1 MLLLVLDEQDPR
13 NTMGCRTSKM
23 PTAGAIRNTARTDAC
38 LDAFGLPYNAPGS
51 PVAPVEI
58 ATFDD
63 QPTEF
68 LPRAPK
74 MSASRP
80 QLHLL
85 DPDLDLSDEVTDNS
99 DYSEYTLSGSG
110 DSTDSLASMDLYL
123 RG

>member
-1 MLLLVLDEQDPR
+1 MLLSMNELQR
-13 NTMGCRTSKM
+13 NMGCRTSKM
-23 PTAGAIRNTARTDAC
+23 PTAGAIRATARTDAC
-38 LDAFGLPYNAPGS
+38 LDAFGLPYDAPGS
-51 PVAPVEI
+51 PVAPIEI

-85 DPDLDLSDEVTDNS
+85 DPDLDVSDELSENS
-99 DYSEYTLSGSG
+99 DYTLSGSG
-110 DSTDSLASMDLYL
+110 DSTDSLASMDLYF

>member
-1 MLLLVLDEQDPR
+1 MLLLVFDEQVR

-23 PTAGAIRNTARTDAC
+23 PTAGAICATARTDAC
-38 LDAFGLPYNAPGS
+38 LDAFGLPYDAPGS
-51 PVAPVEI
+51 PVAPIEI

-110 DSTDSLASMDLYL
+110 DSTDSLASMDLYF